1 MTLSPTYFSRQ
12 HSCFSTSSIHMN
24 AKAFCSLK
32 WPWTPLPLPFT
43 FFPLSQLSFPSKV
56 FWFLKDVLIMTQLWG
71 IETQPNELKWNK
83 GTAWLSSYEDG
94 SALYLPGFCNC
105 FLSYTPVDWPHSVLL
120 WPFFLAYKGVL
131 GSKGEYEK
139 QSIPKLISSNLVTL
153 ENRVLSACRNNS
165 VRKELW
171 LAWPA

>member
-1 MTLSPTYFSRQ
+1 
-12 HSCFSTSSIHMN
+12 MN

-43 FFPLSQLSFPSKV
+43 FFPLSQLSFPSEV
-56 FWFLKDVLIMTQLWG
+56 FSFLKDVLIRTQLWVN
-71 IETQPNELKWNK
+71 QPNPISLVHVK
-83 GTAWLSSYEDG
+83 TDLFFISR
-94 SALYLPGFCNC
+94 LLQLC

-131 GSKGEYEK
+131 GSKGECGK
-139 QSIPKLISSNLVTL
+139 QSRPKLVSSNLVTL
-153 ENRVLSACRNNS
+153 ENKVLSACRNKS

-171 LAWPA
+171 LAWLA